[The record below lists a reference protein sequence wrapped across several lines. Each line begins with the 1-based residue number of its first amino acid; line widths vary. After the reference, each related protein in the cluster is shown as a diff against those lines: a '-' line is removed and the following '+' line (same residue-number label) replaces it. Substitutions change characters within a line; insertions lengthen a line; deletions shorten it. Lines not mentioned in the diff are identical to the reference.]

1 MTMDPIVSQIDT
13 GSDEFT
19 ARRDEMLG
27 LVEDLRA
34 KLDKVRHERDPKSL
48 AYIARQGKLP
58 IWTRIEKLLDPGAP
72 FLELCP
78 LAADGMYEGQAPGA
92 GSVIGIGQVHG
103 RQVMI
108 NANDSTIKGGTIF
121 PMGVK
126 KGLRAQEIAI
136 KNRIPCINLVDSGGA
151 YLPLQ
156 SEIFPDRDH
165 GGRIFYNQA
174 VMSRLGI
181 PQISVVLGLC
191 TAGAAYI
198 PAMSDEVVIVRGTG
212 SIFLGG
218 PPLVKAATGEVV
230 TADELGGA
238 DVHCSIS
245 GVADH
250 MAEDEEE
257 ALRIAR
263 RLVLTLPASPQ
274 PLREPVEAPLYDP
287 EELYGVV
294 PVDLQQPYDVRE
306 VIARLV
312 DGSRF
317 SEFKALYGPTL
328 VTGFA
333 RIYGQ
338 TVGILGNNGA
348 LFSESALKGTQFIQL
363 CDRRDIPLLF
373 LQNIPGFMIG
383 KEYERRGIT
392 KDGHKMV
399 NAVSNARV
407 PRFTVI
413 IGGSFGAGNYAMCGR
428 AYDPRFLWM
437 WPNGR
442 ISVMGGAQA
451 AKVLAEVQTAKLRR
465 QGLEV
470 NEEHMQMMEQ
480 QVLAVYDKDSNAYY
494 STARL
499 WDDGILDPAQTRDV
513 LGLALSVAF
522 QPEDRPH
529 QYGIFRM

>member
-1 MTMDPIVSQIDT
+1 MDPIVSKVDT
-13 GSDEFT
+13 SSDEFRR
-19 ARRDEMLG
+19 RRDEMVP
-27 LVEDLRA
+27 LVEKLRA
-34 KLDKVRHERDPKSL
+34 ELDKARHERNPKSL
-48 AYIARQGKLP
+48 AYIEKLGKLP
-58 IWTRIEKLLDPGAP
+58 TWKRLDLLLDPGSP
-72 FLELCP
+72 FLELSP
-78 LAADGMYEGQAPGA
+78 LAAHGMYEGQAPGA
-92 GSVIGIGQVHG
+92 GSLVGIGRVAG
-103 RQVMI
+103 RTVMI

-121 PMGVK
+121 PIGVK
-126 KGLRAQEIAI
+126 KSLRAQEIAI
-136 KNRIPCINLVDSGGA
+136 QNRIPSICLVDSGGA
-151 YLPLQ
+151 FLPLQ
-156 SEIFPDRDH
+156 SEIFPDREH

-181 PQISVVLGLC
+181 PQIAVVLGLC
-191 TAGAAYI
+191 TAGGAYI

-238 DVHCSIS
+238 DVHCTMS

-250 MAEDEEE
+250 MAHDERE
-257 ALRIAR
+257 ALAITR
-263 RLVLTLPASPQ
+263 RLMETIPQSPEAE
-274 PLREPVEAPLYDP
+274 REPVEEPLYDP
-287 EELYGVV
+287 EELYGIV
-294 PVDLQQPYDVRE
+294 PVDLTEPFDVRE

-317 SEFKALYGPTL
+317 SEFKELYGPTL

-333 RIYGQ
+333 RIHGQ
-338 TVGILGNNGA
+338 LVGILGNNGA

-363 CDRRDIPLLF
+363 CDRRNIPLIF
-373 LQNIPGFMIG
+373 LQNIPGFIVG

-407 PRFTVI
+407 PKFTVI
-413 IGGSFGAGNYAMCGR
+413 LGGSFGAGNYAMCGR
-428 AYDPRFLWM
+428 AYNPRFLWM
-437 WPNGR
+437 WPNAR
-442 ISVMGGAQA
+442 ISVMGGDAA
-451 AKVLAEVQTAKLRR
+451 AKVLSQVQSAKLER
-465 QGLEV
+465 QGMKVDETA
-470 NEEHMQMMEQ
+470 MKMMEQ
-480 QVLAVYDKDSNAYY
+480 QVMAVYDKESNAYY

-522 QPEDRPH
+522 QPEDRPRE
-529 QYGIFRM
+529 YGIFRM

>member
-1 MTMDPIVSQIDT
+1 MDPIASQVDT
-13 GSDEFT
+13 STEEFA
-19 ARRDEMLG
+19 ARRDEMQA
-27 LVEDLRA
+27 LVDKLQQE
-34 KLDKVRHERDPKSL
+34 LDKVRHERDPKSL
-48 AYIARQGKLP
+48 AYIEKLGKLP
-58 IWTRIEKLLDPGAP
+58 VWTRLERLLDPGAP
-72 FLELCP
+72 FLELSP
-78 LAADGMYEGQAPGA
+78 LAAHGMYEGQAPGA
-92 GSVIGIGQVHG
+92 CSVTGLGQVHG
-103 RQVMI
+103 RHVMV

-126 KGLRAQEIAI
+126 KALRAQEIAI
-136 KNRIPCINLVDSGGA
+136 QNHIPCISLVDSGGA

-156 SEIFPDRDH
+156 SEIFPDKEH

-174 VMSRLGI
+174 VMSRKGI
-181 PQISVVLGLC
+181 PQIAVVLGLC
-191 TAGAAYI
+191 TAGGAYI

-218 PPLVKAATGEVV
+218 PPLVKAATGEEV

-250 MAEDEEE
+250 MAENEDE
-257 ALRIAR
+257 ALSIAR
-263 RLVLTLPASPQ
+263 RLVETLPPSPT
-274 PLREPVEAPLYDP
+274 PAREAVEEPLYDA
-287 EELYGVV
+287 EDLYGVV

-306 VIARLV
+306 VIARIV

-328 VTGFA
+328 VCGFA

-338 TVGILGNNGA
+338 LVGILGNNGA

-428 AYDPRFLWM
+428 AYNPRFLWM
-437 WPNGR
+437 WPNAQ
-442 ISVMGGAQA
+442 ISVMGGVQA
-451 AKVLAEVQTAKLRR
+451 ARVLAQVQTTKLRR

-470 NEEHMQMMEQ
+470 NDEAIKMMEE
-480 QVLAVYDKDSNAYY
+480 QVLAMYGKESNAYY

-499 WDDGILDPAQTRDV
+499 WDDGIIDPATTREV

-522 QPEDRPH
+522 EPEDRPH
-529 QYGIFRM
+529 EYGIFRM

>member
-1 MTMDPIVSQIDT
+1 MEPLASQVDPT
-13 GSDEFT
+13 GPDFV
-19 ARRDEMLG
+19 ARRDEMMPI
-27 LVEDLRA
+27 VETLRA
-34 KLDKVRHERDPKSL
+34 ELDKVRNDRNPKAL
-48 AYIARQGKLP
+48 AYLEKMGKMPVWRRL
-58 IWTRIEKLLDPGAP
+58 ELLLDPGAP
-72 FLELCP
+72 FLELSP
-78 LAADGMYEGQAPGA
+78 LAAHGMYEGQAPGA
-92 GSVIGIGQVHG
+92 GSVIGIGRMHG
-103 RQVMI
+103 RAVMV
-108 NANDSTIKGGTIF
+108 NANDSTVKGGTIF

-126 KGLRAQEIAI
+126 KAVRAQEIAI
-136 KNRIPCINLVDSGGA
+136 RNRIPCISLVDSGGA
-151 YLPLQ
+151 FLPLQ

-174 VMSRLGI
+174 VMSRMGI
-181 PQISVVLGLC
+181 PQIAVVLGLC

-218 PPLVKAATGEVV
+218 PPLVKAATGEEV

-250 MAEDEEE
+250 MAEDETE
-257 ALRIAR
+257 ALEIAR
-263 RLVLTLPASPQ
+263 RLVLTLPPT
-274 PLREPVEAPLYDP
+274 PEPDREPVEEPLYDA
-287 EELYGVV
+287 EELYGIA
-294 PVDLQQPYDVRE
+294 PVDLMQPYDVRE
-306 VIARLV
+306 VIARIV

-317 SEFKALYGPTL
+317 AEFKPLYGPTL

-338 TVGILGNNGA
+338 LVGILGNNGA

-363 CDRRDIPLLF
+363 CDRRDIPLVF

-437 WPNGR
+437 WPHAR
-442 ISVMGGAQA
+442 ISVMGGEQAAGVLSMVQA
-451 AKVLAEVQTAKLRR
+451 AKLER
-465 QGLEV
+465 QGMKV
-470 NEEHMQMMEQ
+470 DSAAMKMMEQ
-480 QVLAVYDKDSNAYY
+480 QVMAVYDKESNAYY

-499 WDDGILDPAQTRDV
+499 WDDGVIDPAHTRET

-522 QPEDRPH
+522 EPEDRPH
-529 QYGIFRM
+529 EYGIFRM

>member
-1 MTMDPIVSQIDT
+1 MEPIQSKIDT
-13 GSDEFT
+13 SSAEFQ
-19 ARRDEMLG
+19 ANREQML
-27 LVEDLRA
+27 A
-34 KLDKVRHERDPKSL
+34 KVQELEEQLDQVRNKRDPKSL
-48 AYIARQGKLP
+48 AYIEKQGKFTVAKRL
-58 IWTRIEKLLDPGAP
+58 ELLLDPGSP

-78 LAADGMYEGQAPGA
+78 MAAHGMYEGQAPGA
-92 GSVIGIGQVHG
+92 CTVIGIGRVAG
-103 RQVMI
+103 RTVMI
-108 NANDSTIKGGTIF
+108 NANDSTIKGGTMF

-126 KGLRAQEIAI
+126 KALRAQEIAI
-136 KNRIPCINLVDSGGA
+136 ANRIPCISLVDSGGA
-151 YLPLQ
+151 FLPLQ
-156 SEIFPDRDH
+156 SEIFPDKEH

-174 VMSRLGI
+174 VMSRMGI
-181 PQISVVLGLC
+181 PQLAVVLGLC

-238 DVHCSIS
+238 DVHCSQS

-250 MAEDEEE
+250 MAEDETE
-257 ALRIAR
+257 ALAIAR
-263 RLVLTLPASPQ
+263 RLMETLPPSPT
-274 PLREPVEAPLYDP
+274 PDREPIEEPLYDP
-287 EELYGVV
+287 KEIYGIV
-294 PVDLQQPYDVRE
+294 PQDLTIPYDVRE
-306 VIARLV
+306 IIARMV

-317 SEFKALYGPTL
+317 SEFKPLYGPTL

-363 CDRRDIPLLF
+363 CDRRNIPLLF

-407 PRFTVI
+407 PKFTVI
-413 IGGSFGAGNYAMCGR
+413 VGGSFGAGNYAMCGR
-428 AYDPRFLWM
+428 AYSPRFLWM
-437 WPNGR
+437 WPHAR
-442 ISVMGGAQA
+442 ISVMGGEQA
-451 AKVLAEVQTAKLRR
+451 AGVLKSVQKAKLERM
-465 QGLEV
+465 GMEV
-470 NEEHMQMMEQ
+470 NDDALNMVEQ
-480 QVLAVYDKDSNAYY
+480 QVMAVYDKESCATY

-499 WDDGILDPAQTRDV
+499 WDDGIVDPARTREV
-513 LGLALSVAF
+513 LGLALAVAF
-522 QPEDRPH
+522 EPEDRPH
-529 QYGIFRM
+529 EYGIFRM

>member
-1 MTMDPIVSQIDT
+1 MDPIVSQVDT
-13 GSDEFT
+13 SDAVFAERR
-19 ARRDEMLG
+19 ARMGE
-27 LVEDLRA
+27 LVDRLESELHR
-34 KLDKVRHERDPKSL
+34 VRHERDPRSL
-48 AYIARQGKLP
+48 AHIARQGKL
-58 IWTRIEKLLDPGAP
+58 TVQQRLDLLLDPDSP
-72 FLELCP
+72 TLEIAP
-78 LAADGMYEGQAPGA
+78 LAAHGMYEGQAPGA
-92 GSVIGIGQVHG
+92 GSVVVIGRVAG
-103 RQVMI
+103 RMALI
-108 NANDSTIKGGTIF
+108 SANDSTIKGGTIF

-126 KGLRAQEIAI
+126 KTLRAQEIAI
-136 KNRIPCINLVDSGGA
+136 RNRLPMIALVDSGGA

-156 SEIFPDRDH
+156 SEIFPDREH

-181 PQISVVLGLC
+181 PQIAVVLGLC

-218 PPLVKAATGEVV
+218 PPLVKAATGEEV

-238 DVHCSIS
+238 DVHCAVS

-250 MAEDEEE
+250 DARDEAE
-257 ALRIAR
+257 ALALTR
-263 RLVLTLPASPQ
+263 RLMETVPEQEP
-274 PLREPVEAPLYDP
+274 PPREPVEEPLYDP
-287 EELYGVV
+287 QEMHGIV
-294 PVDLQQPYDVRE
+294 PLDLQQPYDVRE
-306 VIARLV
+306 VIARIV

-317 SEFKALYGPTL
+317 SEFKRRYGPTL

-338 TVGILGNNGA
+338 MVGILGNNGA

-363 CDRRDIPLLF
+363 CDRRGIPLLF

-399 NAVSNARV
+399 NAVANARV

-413 IGGSFGAGNYAMCGR
+413 VGGSFGAGNYAMCGR

-437 WPNGR
+437 WPHAR
-442 ISVMGGAQA
+442 ISVMGGEQA
-451 AKVLAEVQTAKLRR
+451 AGVLRTVQRAKLERL
-465 QGLEV
+465 GMEV
-470 NEEHMQMMEQ
+470 DEEALSAVEQ
-480 QVLAVYDKDSNAYY
+480 QVMSVYERESSAYY

-499 WDDGILDPAQTRDV
+499 WDDGIIDPARTREV
-513 LGLALSVAF
+513 LGLAMSVAWR
-522 QPEDRPH
+522 PEDRDPA
-529 QYGIFRM
+529 YGIFRM

>member
-1 MTMDPIVSQIDT
+1 MDPIASQVDT
-13 GSDEFT
+13 SGEEF
-19 ARRDEMLG
+19 ASRRTEMLEIVG
-27 LVEDLRA
+27 KLRTE
-34 KLDKVRHERDPKSL
+34 LDKVRHDRDPRSL
-48 AYIARQGKLP
+48 AYIEKLGKLP
-58 IWTRIEKLLDPGAP
+58 IWTRIERLLDPGAP
-72 FLELCP
+72 FLEIAP
-78 LAADGMYEGQAPGA
+78 LAAHGMYEGQSPGA
-92 GSVIGIGQVHG
+92 GSVIGIGRIHG
-103 RQVMI
+103 HNMLI
-108 NANDSTIKGGTIF
+108 NANDSTIKGGAIF

-126 KGLRAQEIAI
+126 KALRAQEIAI
-136 KNRIPCINLVDSGGA
+136 QNRIPCIALVDSGGA

-156 SEIFPDRDH
+156 SEIFPDKEH

-174 VMSRLGI
+174 VMSRMGI
-181 PQISVVLGLC
+181 PQISFVLGLC
-191 TAGAAYI
+191 TAGGAYI

-238 DVHCSIS
+238 DVHCSVS

-250 MAEDEEE
+250 MAENEEE
-257 ALRIAR
+257 ALSIAR
-263 RLVLTLPASPQ
+263 RLVETLPPSPV
-274 PLREPVEAPLYDP
+274 PDRERVEEPLYDP

-306 VIARLV
+306 VIARIV

-328 VTGFA
+328 VCGFA

-338 TVGILGNNGA
+338 LVGILGNNGA

-428 AYDPRFLWM
+428 AYNPRFLWM
-437 WPNGR
+437 WPNAR
-442 ISVMGGAQA
+442 ISVMGGEQA
-451 AKVLAEVQTAKLRR
+451 AKVLSQVQTAKLRR

-470 NEEHMQMMEQ
+470 NDEAMKMMEE

-499 WDDGILDPAQTRDV
+499 WDDGIIDPARTREV

-522 QPEDRPH
+522 EPEDRPH
-529 QYGIFRM
+529 EYGIFRM

>member
-1 MTMDPIVSQIDT
+1 MEPIQSKIDPASAQFLT
-13 GSDEFT
+13 NREQML
-19 ARRDEMLG
+19 ARVQEL
-27 LVEDLRA
+27 EEQ
-34 KLDKVRHERDPKSL
+34 LDQVRNKRDPKSL
-48 AYIARQGKLP
+48 AHIEKQGKFTVAKRL
-58 IWTRIEKLLDPGAP
+58 ELLLDPGSP

-78 LAADGMYEGQAPGA
+78 MAAHGMYEGQAPGA
-92 GSVIGIGQVHG
+92 CTVIGIGRVAG
-103 RQVMI
+103 RHVMI
-108 NANDSTIKGGTIF
+108 NANDSTIKGGTMF

-126 KGLRAQEIAI
+126 KALRAQEIAI
-136 KNRIPCINLVDSGGA
+136 ENRIPCISLVDSGGA

-156 SEIFPDRDH
+156 SEIFPDKEH

-174 VMSRLGI
+174 VMSRMGI
-181 PQISVVLGLC
+181 PQVAVVLGLC

-238 DVHCSIS
+238 DVHCSVS

-250 MAEDEEE
+250 MAEDETE
-257 ALRIAR
+257 ALAIAR
-263 RLVLTLPASPQ
+263 RLMETLPPSPI
-274 PLREPVEAPLYDP
+274 PAREPVEEPLYDP
-287 EELYGVV
+287 EEIYGIV
-294 PVDLQQPYDVRE
+294 PQDLTHPYDVRE
-306 VIARLV
+306 IIARMV

-317 SEFKALYGPTL
+317 SEFKPLYGPTL

-338 TVGILGNNGA
+338 KVGILGNNGA

-383 KEYERRGIT
+383 KEYERKGIT

-399 NAVSNARV
+399 NAVANARV
-407 PRFTVI
+407 PKFTVI
-413 IGGSFGAGNYAMCGR
+413 VGGSFGAGNYAMCGR
-428 AYDPRFLWM
+428 AYGPRFLWM
-437 WPNGR
+437 WPQAR
-442 ISVMGGAQA
+442 ISVMGGEQA
-451 AKVLAEVQTAKLRR
+451 ASVLKTVQKAKLERM
-465 QGLEV
+465 GMEV
-470 NEEHMQMMEQ
+470 NEDALNMVEQ
-480 QVLAVYDKDSNAYY
+480 QVMAVYDKESSATY

-499 WDDGILDPAQTRDV
+499 WDDGIIDPARTREV

-522 QPEDRPH
+522 EPEDRPH
-529 QYGIFRM
+529 EYGIFRM